1 MSRQQEYRKPRNKE
15 LHELAWSLPYPIR
28 ILNAKDKILW
38 QNKAAE
44 EAGSETTWSQTPTTW
59 QNKKA
64 FLLVPA
70 QISDGEALERA
81 DDLEEA
87 VDRLKRQQRDTAR
100 KKRQAENRRKAG
112 EKELENAQK
121 NLAKLEEKLAALEAD
136 KSALQEENQTLR
148 VDLEDRPAEAEEP
161 ALSTEL
167 LDELEAL
174 RARVPELEELD
185 ELRSRAQELDELEQ
199 LRAQSS
205 ELEELRKRVAEFEQ
219 PSQEPKAEETD
230 DSQVKELQTRLA
242 RLEEDKQAAETWLEE
257 LEQNRDQ
264 IDLQLQSTQKELAAV
279 KEEFAAYRTRTE
291 EADAERELEAQL
303 AAKVAEFEALEQTL
317 EQEQRVFERQKAE
330 LQDRLLSQESEL
342 ESLKVGFESRSGEQ
356 AAVPAEELE
365 TLRKQLAE
373 SEETSQT
380 SQKELRRLRERLD
393 ALEELKTERES
404 LLTSVREDLKESL
417 NREKELRETIK
428 LYSEVR
434 AEAEKART
442 EAGTL
447 KIQVAE
453 LEGAQQQLKQELLAA
468 REKLVNGSGSSGEGL
483 SLSVKS
489 QIDFLTKRLS
499 DTEKKLDQSLAQLK
513 AEQAKNQSSKES
525 ERLAFQDSLTGLP
538 NQNMIRRY
546 LDYARQQAA
555 TSGKAIGLFLID
567 LDDFR
572 MLNTAY
578 GRDWGDALLKAV
590 GERLNGMRGGS
601 HMVARHSQDRF
612 MLLAADLERSQ
623 LSSFVDQ
630 ASRSLLD
637 ALAYPF
643 DVRGEQVK
651 VTGSVGISIGP
662 VQGDNPDQLYRFA
675 EEALKVA
682 KHSGPGRYSLFD
694 DRLAQTLK
702 TENTYKSQ
710 MAHAIEKSEFK
721 AVYQPVYDLGQKKIL
736 GLELLTRWERR
747 DQTVMKPREF
757 LDPAIKSGLILKI
770 TERLWPRAFSLLARW
785 QRMRKGV
792 TLSINLCDKE
802 LLSPGL
808 LQRTVNMVRQSG
820 VDPGTIFFEV
830 RDQSAVRRSPQWWE
844 VLQGY
849 AQAGFGLCL
858 DDYGSDASLFG
869 TLGFHGF
876 RQAKV
881 LVDESALV
889 LAPSF
894 QARRDL
900 QYCAKGVA
908 QRFDKKALAKA
919 GFQLAQGYAISRP
932 IDESEVDG
940 LLG

>member
-28 ILNAKDKILW
+28 ITNPKGKVLW
-38 QNKAAE
+38 QNQAAE
-44 EAGSETTWSQTPTTW
+44 ETDSETEWSQTPTTW

-64 FLLVPA
+64 FPELPVQA
-70 QISDGEALERA
+70 VDSETAKRVEEF
-81 DDLEEA
+81 EEA
-87 VDRLKRQQRDTAR
+87 VDRLKRHQKDTAR
-100 KKRQAENRRKAG
+100 KKRQAESRLKTG
-112 EKELENAQK
+112 EKELESALK
-121 NLAKLEEKLAALEAD
+121 NVARLEEKLNALESEVQSLKEENSLLREEGSGGEA
-136 KSALQEENQTLR
+136 KSAKQPPPELLQE
-148 VDLEDRPAEAEEP
+148 LE
-161 ALSTEL
+161 T
-167 LDELEAL
+167 L
-174 RARVPELEELD
+174 RARAPELAELD
-185 ELRSRAQELDELEQ
+185 ELRARVSELDELESA
-199 LRAQSS
+199 RARIS
-205 ELEELRKRVAEFEQ
+205 ELEESLAEAQNRDDE
-219 PSQEPKAEETD
+219 EPDE
-230 DSQVKELQTRLA
+230 VKELQTRLA

-264 IDLQLQSTQKELAAV
+264 IDLQLQSTQKELATV
-279 KEEFAAYRTRTE
+279 REEFAAYKSRAE
-291 EADAERELEAQL
+291 EADADRELAAQL
-303 AAKVAEFEALEQTL
+303 AAKVAEFEQLENTFEE
-317 EQEQRVFERQKAE
+317 EQKVFERQKAE
-330 LQDRLLSQESEL
+330 LQERLTSQESEL

-356 AAVPAEELE
+356 AGVPADKLEEL
-365 TLRKQLAE
+365 RRQLEE
-373 SEETSQT
+373 SESTRKSSE
-380 SQKELRRLRERLD
+380 KELRRLKDRLD
-393 ALEELKTERES
+393 ALEELKSERES
-404 LLTSVREDLKESL
+404 LLASIREDLKESL

-434 AEAEKART
+434 DEAEKART

-447 KIQVAE
+447 KRQVAE
-453 LEGAQQQLKQELLAA
+453 LEGAQQKLKQELLTA
-468 REKLVNGSGSSGEGL
+468 REKLVNSGGAPSGEGL

-499 DTEKKLDQSLAQLK
+499 DTEKKLDQTVAQLK
-513 AEQAKNQSSKES
+513 AEQSKNQSSKES

-546 LDYARQQAA
+546 LDYARQQAS
-555 TSGKAIGLFLID
+555 TSGRAIGLFLID

-572 MLNTAY
+572 MLNAAY

-612 MLLAADLERSQ
+612 MLLAADLERGQ

-651 VTGSVGISIGP
+651 VTGSVGIGIGP
-662 VQGDNPDQLYRFA
+662 VQGDNPEQLYLQA
-675 EEALKVA
+675 EQALKEA
-682 KHSGPGRYSLFD
+682 KRSGPGRYSLFD
-694 DRLAQTLK
+694 DRMAHSLK

-721 AVYQPVYDLGQKKIL
+721 AAYQPVYDLVQKKIL

-747 DQTVMKPREF
+747 DQTVMRPAEF
-757 LDPAIKSGLILKI
+757 LEPAIKSGLILKI
-770 TERLWPRAFSLLARW
+770 TERLWPRAFALLARW
-785 QRMRKGV
+785 QRMRKGL

-808 LQRTVNMVRQSG
+808 LQRTVNMVNQAG
-820 VDPGTIFFEV
+820 VHPSSVFFEV

-844 VLQGY
+844 ILQAY
-849 AQAGFGLCL
+849 SQAGFGLCL
-858 DDYGSDASLFG
+858 DDYGSEASLFG

-876 RQAKV
+876 RQAK
-881 LVDESALV
+881 LWVDERSL
-889 LAPSF
+889 LFTPSH
-894 QARRDL
+894 QARKDM

-908 QRFDKKALAKA
+908 QKFDKKALAKA
-919 GFQLAQGYAISRP
+919 GFHLAQGYAISRP
-932 IDESEVDG
+932 IDEADVDG
-940 LLG
+940 LLGS

>member
-28 ILNAKDKILW
+28 ITNPKGKILW
-38 QNKAAE
+38 QNQAAE
-44 EAGSETTWSQTPTTW
+44 NSDSETEWSQSPTTW

-64 FLLVPA
+64 FL
-70 QISDGEALERA
+70 ERPTQA
-81 DDLEEA
+81 VDSESAKRVEELEEA

-100 KKRQAENRRKAG
+100 KKRQAESRLKTG
-112 EKELENAQK
+112 ENELESALKNA
-121 NLAKLEEKLAALEAD
+121 ARLEEKLNSLDTEVQ
-136 KSALQEENQTLR
+136 SLREENSRLKEEVGAREAKSSEQP
-148 VDLEDRPAEAEEP
+148 PAE
-161 ALSTEL
+161 L
-167 LDELEAL
+167 LA
-174 RARVPELEELD
+174 ELD
-185 ELRSRAQELDELEQ
+185 ELRARVSELDELESA
-199 LRAQSS
+199 RARIS
-205 ELEELRKRVAEFEQ
+205 ELEENLAEAQ
-219 PSQEPKAEETD
+219 DRD
-230 DSQVKELQTRLA
+230 DDKPDEVKELQTRLA

-279 KEEFAAYRTRTE
+279 REEFAAYRSRAE
-291 EADAERELEAQL
+291 EADADRELAAQL
-303 AAKVAEFEALEQTL
+303 AEKVAEFELLEDAFEE
-317 EQEQRVFERQKAE
+317 EQKVFERQKAE
-330 LQDRLLSQESEL
+330 LQERLTSQESEL

-356 AAVPAEELE
+356 AVVSTDELE
-365 TLRKQLAE
+365 GLRSRLEE
-373 SEETSQT
+373 SESTRRSSE
-380 SQKELRRLRERLD
+380 KELGRLRDRLD
-393 ALEELKTERES
+393 ALEELKSERES
-404 LLTSVREDLKESL
+404 LLASIQEDLKESL

-434 AEAEKART
+434 DEAEKART

-447 KIQVAE
+447 KRQVAE
-453 LEGAQQQLKQELLAA
+453 LEGAQQKLRQELLTA
-468 REKLVNGSGSSGEGL
+468 REKLVNSGGGGSSGEGL

-499 DTEKKLDQSLAQLK
+499 DTEKKLDQTVAQLK
-513 AEQAKNQSSKES
+513 AEQSKNQSSKES

-546 LDYARQQAA
+546 LDYARQQAS
-555 TSGKAIGLFLID
+555 TSGRAIGLFLID

-572 MLNTAY
+572 MLNEAY

-612 MLLAADLERSQ
+612 MLLAADLERGQ
-623 LSSFVDQ
+623 LNSFVDQ

-651 VTGSVGISIGP
+651 VTGSVGIGIGP
-662 VQGDNPDQLYRFA
+662 VQGDNPELLYLQA
-675 EEALKVA
+675 EQALKEA
-682 KHSGPGRYSLFD
+682 KRSGPGRYSLFD
-694 DRLAQTLK
+694 DRMAHSLK

-721 AVYQPVYDLGQKKIL
+721 AAYQPVYDLVQKRIL

-747 DQTVMKPREF
+747 DQTVLRPAEF
-757 LDPAIKSGLILKI
+757 LEPAIRSGLILKI
-770 TERLWPRAFSLLARW
+770 TEHLWPRAFALFARW
-785 QRMRKGV
+785 QRMRKGL

-808 LQRTVNMVRQSG
+808 LQRTVNMVNQAG
-820 VDPGTIFFEV
+820 VNPSSVFFEV

-844 VLQGY
+844 ILQAY
-849 AQAGFGLCL
+849 SQAGFGLCL
-858 DDYGSDASLFG
+858 DDYGSEASLFG

-876 RQAKV
+876 RQAKL
-881 LVDESALV
+881 LVDERTL
-889 LAPSF
+889 LFTPSH
-894 QARRDL
+894 QARKDL

-908 QRFDKKALAKA
+908 QKFDKKALAKA
-919 GFQLAQGYAISRP
+919 GFHLAQGYAISRP
-932 IDESEVDG
+932 LDEADVDG
-940 LLG
+940 LLS